1 MGTGAAA
8 PQTLRRG
15 AHAFAIT
22 LLVILAWIP
31 VGSDALSAKAAPKLA
46 FAPPNQRLAQH
57 VSRGLIRMAS
67 AAAAG
72 VMCEVAGQ
80 ATSPKPQL
88 PTMQA
93 SLASDGAIATAVAP
107 AQMLP
112 VLSSMASAAAY
123 RGTMALSYDSLLAS
137 MRSSPA
143 AKVNLPT
150 VMMAAAATG
159 LASAIYISATRYRD
173 GPQMRNTV
181 CASPQTLGG
190 GRTRF
195 QDVAATFSH
204 EAVEY
209 AAFFRS
215 TAHGAGQ
222 PPLPRRHLVRVRRRG
237 RGHGPDLDGAR
248 GGGAQPRVRGR
259 RLGGA
264 LGAQE
269 RGGGPEL
276 CLCRRHVLDP
286 HGPQVLGGAAP
297 GGGACA
303 VCV

>member
-209 AAFFRS
+209 AAFFGLQHMVLAS
-215 TAHGAGQ
+215 LPYLAGTWYGCAVAGAGTG
-222 PPLPRRHLVRVRRRG
+222 LTSTVLGEAVRNRVS
-237 RGHGPDLDGAR
+237 
-248 GGGAQPRVRGR
+248 GGGVSVGRSVRKSEVAAQSFVFVGVMSSIRM
-259 RLGGA
+259 A
-264 LGAQE
+264 LK
-269 RGGGPEL
+269 
-276 CLCRRHVLDP
+276 C
-286 HGPQVLGGAAP
+286 
-297 GGGACA
+297 
-303 VCV
+303 

>member
-1 MGTGAAA
+1 VRVPRVLKKSTRRLRAGGSPFPQHLQQSILKTTFYTYMGTGAAA

-137 MRSSPA
+137 MR
-143 AKVNLPT
+143 
-150 VMMAAAATG
+150 
-159 LASAIYISATRYRD
+159 
-173 GPQMRNTV
+173 
-181 CASPQTLGG
+181 
-190 GRTRF
+190 
-195 QDVAATFSH
+195 
-204 EAVEY
+204 
-209 AAFFRS
+209 
-215 TAHGAGQ
+215 
-222 PPLPRRHLVRVRRRG
+222 
-237 RGHGPDLDGAR
+237 
-248 GGGAQPRVRGR
+248 
-259 RLGGA
+259 
-264 LGAQE
+264 
-269 RGGGPEL
+269 
-276 CLCRRHVLDP
+276 
-286 HGPQVLGGAAP
+286 
-297 GGGACA
+297 
-303 VCV
+303 